1 MTTLCTS
8 RIARDSWVKETP
20 AINGVRANGA
30 AEQNAALLPGAI
42 RWRKIVDEI
51 ASLQDLEDD
60 WDGQRSPKPGD
71 ELVRS
76 AIGLAHLLQERGSPA
91 PSAVA
96 PSPAGSLLF
105 VWQGP
110 GESYC
115 EIELTEPFHG
125 EVMLM
130 EPGKEPEHFVI
141 PNA

>member
-1 MTTLCTS
+1 MTILLES
-8 RIARDSWVKETP
+8 RIQRDTWVKETP
-20 AINGVRANGA
+20 ALNRVRANGSDA
-30 AEQNAALLPGAI
+30 ANAALSPRAL
-42 RWRKIVDEI
+42 RWQKIIDDI
-51 ASLQDLEDD
+51 AAMQQLADD
-60 WDGQRSPKPGD
+60 WDGQGAQRPTE

-76 AIGLAHLLQERGSPA
+76 AVGLGSLLQEIGVDA

-96 PSPAGSLLF
+96 PSATGSLLL

-125 EVMLM
+125 EVMVL
-130 EPGKEPEHFVI
+130 EPGRGPEHFVI